1 MLFAEISCLKYLFV
15 VSLEEAGIV
24 SLVVILIYI
33 LVFSSFFPYLPISS
47 DFRAM
52 ELNPKQLEI
61 CTVLVYFL

>member
-24 SLVVILIYI
+24 SLVVIYI